1 MKPERIRI
9 DPVLMMPQSNLLVTA
24 SLRPERE
31 MELRSLLESMNHAPG
46 RVNPANDLFPFAQ
59 FTQLHVSRFVILE
72 DQTVGDLQLAYATP
86 APNYPLM
93 LAFLADF
100 DGTADAFR
108 ADLAARAGK
117 GLERIFSCCQG
128 FSAGADIAQW
138 MKAHESPP
146 STNYINWLGRT
157 VGQIHEEDALRLA
170 LENHLQQHGSLFA
183 AMGPREA
190 HAALREFMLAEIR
203 ADRLTITPQP
213 STPLGWWLMNVLH
226 LIGVPLLLLLL
237 APLLILYLPIFAV
250 QLRSRE
256 KSDPEIAPRVKAS
269 YEEQLARI
277 EDYDVTNQFTAMGSL
292 KPGLFRRWTLVFLL
306 WALNYT
312 TRHIFN
318 RGHLARVGTIHFAR
332 WVFINDRR
340 RLLFASNYDGALE
353 TYMDDFINKVGWG
366 LNLVFSNGV
375 GYPSSRWLVLD
386 GAKDEQKFK
395 YFLRRHELPTQ
406 VWYKA
411 YPGLTAFDLKRNTL
425 IREGIE
431 KPALS
436 EADLRQWATLF

>member
-1 MKPERIRI
+1 
-9 DPVLMMPQSNLLVTA
+9 MMPQSNLLVTA
-24 SLRPERE
+24 ALRPERE
-31 MELRSLLESMNHAPG
+31 TELRGLLASMNEVPG
-46 RVNPANDLFPFAQ
+46 RVNPANALVPFEQ
-59 FTQLHVSRFVILE
+59 FTQLHVARLVILE
-72 DQTVGDLQLAYATP
+72 DQTVGDLQLAYAVA
-86 APNYPLM
+86 APHYPLM

-100 DGTADAFR
+100 DGPADAFR
-108 ADLAARAGK
+108 ADLAARAGQ

-128 FSAGADIAQW
+128 FKEGTDIAQW
-138 MKAHESPP
+138 MKDHETSPA
-146 STNYINWLGRT
+146 TNYINWVGRT
-157 VGQIHEEDALRLA
+157 VRQVREEDALRLA
-170 LENHLQQHGSLFA
+170 LEDHLQRHASLFA
-183 AMGPREA
+183 AMGLKET
-190 HAALREFMLAEIR
+190 HAALAEFARGELR
-203 ADRLTITPQP
+203 YGRLTLTPP
-213 STPLGWWLMNVLH
+213 PPTPFGWRVRNILH

-237 APLLILYLPIFAV
+237 APLLILYLPIFAI

-256 KSDPEIAPRVKAS
+256 KTDPEIAPRVKSDHA
-269 YEEQLARI
+269 EQLATI

-292 KPGLFRRWTLVFLL
+292 KPGLFRRWTLAFLL
-306 WALNYT
+306 WALNWT
-312 TRHIFN
+312 TRHLYT

-332 WVFINDRR
+332 WVFINKRR

-395 YFLRRHELPTQ
+395 NFLRRHQLPTQ

-411 YPGLTAFDLKRNTL
+411 YPGLTAFDLERNTL

-431 KPALS
+431 KQSMP
-436 EADLRQWATLF
+436 EADLRQWVALF

>member
-1 MKPERIRI
+1 
-9 DPVLMMPQSNLLVTA
+9 MMPQSNVLVIA
-24 SLRPERE
+24 PLRPERE
-31 MELRSLLESMNHAPG
+31 AELRNLLASMNDVPG
-46 RVNPANDLFPFAQ
+46 RVNPANALVPFEQ
-59 FTQLHVSRFVILE
+59 FTQIHVARFVILE
-72 DQTVGDLQLAYATP
+72 DQTVGDLQLAYAQS
-86 APNYPLM
+86 APNYPVL

-100 DGTADAFR
+100 DGSADAFR

-128 FSAGADIAQW
+128 FAAGTDVAQW
-138 MKAHESPP
+138 MKEHGNASA
-146 STNYINWLGRT
+146 TNYTNWLGRT
-157 VGQIHEEDALRLA
+157 ASQIHEENALRLA
-170 LENHLQQHGSLFA
+170 LENHLQRHSSLFQDKDLK
-183 AMGPREA
+183 ET
-190 HAALREFMLAEIR
+190 HAALREFMLAEIQ
-203 ADRLTITPQP
+203 AGRLTVAPQP
-213 STPLGWWLMNVLH
+213 PTPLGWWLRNALH
-226 LIGVPLLLLLL
+226 LIGVPLLLLIL
-237 APLLILYLPIFAV
+237 APLLLLYLPIFAI

-256 KSDPEIAPRVKAS
+256 KTDPEIAPRVKAS
-269 YEEQLARI
+269 YEEQLAKI

-312 TRHIFN
+312 TRHIFI

-332 WVFINDRR
+332 WVFINKRR

-375 GYPSSRWLVLD
+375 GYPTSRWLILD

-395 YFLRRHELPTQ
+395 NFLRRHELPTQ

-431 KPALS
+431 KPALP
-436 EADLRQWATLF
+436 EADLRQWAALF

>member
-1 MKPERIRI
+1 
-9 DPVLMMPQSNLLVTA
+9 MMPQSNLLVTA

-31 MELRSLLESMNHAPG
+31 AELRSLLDSMNHGPG
-46 RVNPANDLFPFAQ
+46 CVNPANDLVPFAKFPQ
-59 FTQLHVSRFVILE
+59 IHVARFVILE
-72 DQTVGDLQLAYATP
+72 DRTVGDMQLAYAVS
-86 APNYPLM
+86 APSYPLM

-100 DGTADAFR
+100 DGSADAFR
-108 ADLAARAGK
+108 ADLAARARA

-128 FSAGADIAQW
+128 FTASADLAQW
-138 MKAHESPP
+138 MKAHETSAA
-146 STNYINWLGRT
+146 TNYINWLGRT
-157 VGQIHEEDALRLA
+157 VGQIREENALRLA
-170 LENHLQQHGSLFA
+170 LENHLQQHASRFGDMSLV
-183 AMGPREA
+183 ET
-190 HAALREFMLAEIR
+190 HASLRGFMLDEIG
-203 ADRLTITPQP
+203 AGRLTVTPQP
-213 STPLGWWLMNVLH
+213 PTPLGWSLKNLLH
-226 LIGVPLLLLLL
+226 LIAVPLLLLIV
-237 APLLILYLPIFAV
+237 APLLILYLPLFAI

-256 KSDPEIAPRVKAS
+256 KADPEIAPRVKPGD
-269 YEEQLARI
+269 EEQLARI
-277 EDYDVTNQFTAMGSL
+277 EDHDVTNQFSAMGSL

-312 TRHIFN
+312 TRHIYT
-318 RGHLARVGTIHFAR
+318 RGQLARVGTIHFAR

-340 RLLFASNYDGALE
+340 RLLFFSNYDGALE

-375 GYPSSRWLVLD
+375 GYPSSRWLILD

-431 KPALS
+431 KPTLP
-436 EADLRQWATLF
+436 EADLRQWVALF

>member
-1 MKPERIRI
+1 
-9 DPVLMMPQSNLLVTA
+9 MMPQSNLLVTA
-24 SLRPERE
+24 PLRPERE
-31 MELRSLLESMNHAPG
+31 VELRGLLASMNDIPG
-46 RVNPANDLFPFAQ
+46 RVNPANPLVPFER
-59 FTQLHVSRFVILE
+59 FTQLHVARFVLLE
-72 DQTVGDLQLAYATP
+72 DQTVGDLQVAFGVP
-86 APNYPLM
+86 PPNYPLM

-128 FSAGADIAQW
+128 FNSGTDIAQW
-138 MKAHESPP
+138 MKARETS
-146 STNYINWLGRT
+146 SATDYINWLGRT
-157 VGQIHEEDALRLA
+157 VPQIHEENTLRLA
-170 LENHLQQHGSLFA
+170 LEDHLQHHASLFA
-183 AMGPREA
+183 AMGLKEI
-190 HAALREFMLAEIR
+190 HAALREFMLGEMR
-203 ADRLTITPQP
+203 AGRLSLTPQP
-213 STPLGWWLMNVLH
+213 PTPLGWQLGNLAH
-226 LIGVPLLLLLL
+226 LIGVPLLLLIFS
-237 APLLILYLPIFAV
+237 PLLLLYLPVFAI

-256 KSDPEIAPRVKAS
+256 KTDLEIAPRVKAS
-269 YEEQLARI
+269 YEAQLAKI
-277 EDYDVTNQFTAMGSL
+277 EDYDVTNQFSAMGSL

-332 WVFINDRR
+332 WVFLDNRR

-375 GYPSSRWLVLD
+375 GYPSSRWLILD

-395 YFLRRHELPTQ
+395 YFLRRHELPTE

-431 KPALS
+431 KPAMP
-436 EADLRQWATLF
+436 EADLRQWVALF